1 MCYSNEQIYWCWEQG
16 TLRICWRESLWRDE
30 IQIKHRYNKD
40 RKHFHCSQKS
50 LCDLNIHPPL
60 PSSSISFLSLYVSV
74 HFLEF
79 YINRRIRCVLF
90 CLASFTEY
98 SYLSFVN
105 AVYLFLLFLFL
116 TTWKYSDGI
125 LLSLNPHVCIYVFTL
140 FLNRN

>member
-1 MCYSNEQIYWCWEQG
+1 MMFKHSLFSNFIEIKLKYRKPHIYKLMQFIRFWQM
-16 TLRICWRESLWRDE
+16 SL
-30 IQIKHRYNKD
+30 QIKHRYNKD

-116 TTWKYSDGI
+116 QLEWLCY
-125 LLSLNPHVCIYVFTL
+125 
-140 FLNRN
+140 